1 MSMTFP
7 RLSLIAACGLLCAGC
22 HSLRENCNE
31 PQPYEAARTAPP
43 LKIPEGVSPVNTKS
57 SLAIPSVATERKKLG
72 PKDACRD
79 IPPAYYVEKATPS
92 S

>member
-1 MSMTFP
+1 MTLT

-31 PQPYEAARTAPP
+31 PQPYESARMAPP
-43 LKIPEGVSPVNTKS
+43 LKIPDGVSPVNTKS
-57 SLAIPSVATERKKLG
+57 SLAIPPVATERKKLG

-79 IPPAYYVEKATPS
+79 VPPAYYAEKATPS